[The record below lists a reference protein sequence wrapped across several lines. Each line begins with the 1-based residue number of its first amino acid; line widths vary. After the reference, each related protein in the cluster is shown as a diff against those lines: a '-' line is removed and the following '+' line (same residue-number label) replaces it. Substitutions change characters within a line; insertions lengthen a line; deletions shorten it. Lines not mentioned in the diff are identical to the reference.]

1 MSKSILL
8 SDFTTDDP
16 IAGGSEFVDRT
27 VAKALGLEIVRCKDW
42 VPMSRDKIL
51 VSNISTLPQS
61 KLDTLTNRCNY
72 SILEHDYKIHPTRHP
87 WRFKDSIVPIN
98 ERTNYELYRNANA
111 VFVQTQDHLDVFNLN
126 NVKANFINLK
136 CSIWSDEELTTFINL
151 QAVVRNQSFAVIDSK
166 NWIKGTEFA
175 VKVCQDNKWD
185 YKLIS
190 SSSWERFIWDLSS
203 HSALVFFPVARESC
217 CRVLVEARCLG
228 LNVIT
233 SPNSGAFKSDWFSMR
248 GSKLI
253 ELLRNQS
260 KTNLDLI
267 KECL

>member
-1 MSKSILL
+1 MSRSILL

-27 VAKALGLEIVRCKDW
+27 VAQSLGLEIVRCRDW
-42 VPMSRDKIL
+42 VPNTNDKIL

-61 KLDTLTNRCNY
+61 KLDTLKNRCNY
-72 SILEHDYKIHPTRHP
+72 SILEHDYKIHVTRHP
-87 WRFKDSIVPIN
+87 WRFKDCLVPIN
-98 ERTNYELYRNANA
+98 ERINYDLYRNANA
-111 VFVQTQDHLDVFNLN
+111 VFTQTQDHLDVFQLN
-126 NVKANFINLK
+126 QVNANFVNLK
-136 CSIWSDEELTTFINL
+136 CSIWSDKELSILNL
-151 QAVVRNQSFAVIDSK
+151 AYDYERDTKYAVIDSK

-185 YKLIS
+185 YDLIS
-190 SSSWERFIWDLSS
+190 APSWESFVSLLSGYS
-203 HSALVFFPVARESC
+203 SLVFFPVARESC

-253 ELLRNQS
+253 EFLKKQS
-260 KTNLDLI
+260 KINLDLI